1 MLPSSLRRGWLVALL
16 GVAAS
21 FAAGGAR
28 AQEASAA
35 AALGSV
41 PRLDPAPELG
51 KLSGRRVL
59 RIDVQSEGG
68 RWNRPV
74 RLRYVRPGETLSMEL
89 SHRAMRELLDTGRYA
104 NVRAEVSALGE
115 GALLRLVVLPR
126 RVIASI
132 KLLGGVLDE
141 ADTLRAAQISAGGE
155 LTAPQLGR
163 IAERIRGY
171 YRAHGY
177 PSARV
182 RVDAVDTDD
191 PLRVLLILEVA
202 PGESLHIAQRWFGVW
217 PRPDVSGLTEAL
229 STYDVTPGERV
240 DEDALL
246 AADRTLESTLKA
258 RGWHRATV
266 AHRVQRS
273 AAGGASLH
281 VQVHAGPRVLVA
293 FEGNRR
299 FDAAQLESALEL
311 EDTEDRAPSTLVQR
325 VREFYVARGFFD
337 ADVRVQERLS
347 RDGAYAELTFSIL
360 EHQPLRVSAREY
372 PCLRGERSA
381 ADVGS
386 EIDSF
391 LSEELP
397 GADLL
402 EAVDARAID
411 ELTGPT
417 TGAGARPRP
426 YRLNP
431 WKTYVPEVYERAL
444 KHLQDLYRSE
454 GYLPASVGPVEI
466 VRRACRL
473 HSPPGVCIPVG
484 VRPRAASVCAYDDSG
499 LPLEEPPP
507 AAAMCIPEPAKG
519 VRCDS
524 EAVLHIPVKLGPRS
538 FLYDIAFEGNRV
550 LIEKDLEEALELELG
565 APASQVEIDKARR
578 RLLDAYAEEGFAFA
592 EVDSVLELSPDRT
605 RARVRFVISERERV
619 RVSRIV
625 VRGARLTSERL
636 IRSRVALEV
645 GQPYR
650 RSLVRKTEERL
661 ATLGVFST
669 ITVGFEDPY
678 VPSREKVVVIEL
690 VEQPPQYTGV
700 RGGFSTGEGFRAAF
714 EYGHRNLFGEAI
726 QLTLRVQLGYLPTAF
741 IFDREVRERY
751 DEELDAGQRL
761 ERRNTATLEFPE
773 IGLGPLFRLSL
784 EAVDVRDNARDF
796 GLTKDAGIV
805 TLIFRPE
812 RGFSVQ
818 AGASLELN
826 DAQIFNDD
834 VEASRVPFRV
844 PTGTSVAVAERLGVT
859 WDRRDNPLSATA
871 GTLLSASVE
880 HVRACPESWPCD
892 NSENSDRERL
902 AQEEPAEGDDTRDP
916 FPPAVGDFLRITNR
930 LAGYIRL
937 SDKGLSVA
945 ASFRWGYNAHL
956 FEDSRTYPDRLFF
969 MGGVESIRGYL
980 QDSLVPE
987 DIAERVT
994 RGDVAIR
1001 DVAIRGGDLFV
1012 NPRAELRIPLTANVQ
1027 TALFLDAGNLWTR
1040 APGFE
1045 DMFELRYAVG
1055 TGLRIATPI
1064 GPVVFDYGFNVDRV
1078 LDEFYPDRTNQRIW
1092 EDIGAFHFSIG
1103 LF

>member
-1 MLPSSLRRGWLVALL
+1 MLPSPLRHGFHAALL
-16 GVAAS
+16 GLTVFFVALGAVRAEDPGAGAS
-21 FAAGGAR
+21 
-28 AQEASAA
+28 
-35 AALGSV
+35 LGSV
-41 PRLDPAPELG
+41 PRLDPPPDLG

-59 RIDVQSEGG
+59 RIDVESEGG
-68 RWNRPV
+68 RWVKPV
-74 RLRYVRPGETLSMEL
+74 RLRYVRAGETLSMDL
-89 SHRAMRELLDTGRYA
+89 AHRAMRELLDTGRYA

-115 GALLRLVVLPR
+115 GARLRLVVLPR

-132 KLLGGVLDE
+132 KLLGSVLDD
-141 ADTLRAAQISAGGE
+141 ADTLRAARVSAGGE
-155 LTAPQLGR
+155 LTAPLLAG
-163 IAERIRGY
+163 IGSRIRAHY
-171 YRAHGY
+171 LAHGY

-182 RVDAVDTDD
+182 RVEVVDTDD
-191 PLRVLLILEVA
+191 PLRVLLLVDIT
-202 PGESLHIAQRWFGVW
+202 PGDTLRIAERWFGVW
-217 PRPDVSGLTEAL
+217 PQPKVSGLSEAL
-229 STYDVTPGERV
+229 SSYDAAPGDRV

-266 AHRVQRS
+266 AHRVQRGPGRG
-273 AAGGASLH
+273 AALH
-281 VQVHAGPRVLVA
+281 VLVHAGPRVLLS
-293 FEGNRR
+293 FEGNRH
-299 FDAAQLESALEL
+299 FDATQLESALEL

-325 VREFYVARGFFD
+325 VREFYVKRGFFD
-337 ADVRVQERLS
+337 ADVKVQERAS
-347 RDGAYAELTFSIL
+347 QDGAYAELTFSIL

-381 ADVGS
+381 TDVGS

-402 EAVDARAID
+402 DAVDPGSLD
-411 ELTGPT
+411 QLFGPT
-417 TGAGARPRP
+417 SGAGSRPRP

-454 GYLPASVGPVEI
+454 GYLAAAVGPVEI

-484 VRPRAASVCAYDDSG
+484 VRPRPASVCAYDDSG

-507 AAAMCIPEPAKG
+507 VASMCIPDPAKG
-519 VRCDS
+519 RRCEG

-538 FLYDIAFEGNRV
+538 FLYDIAFEGNHV
-550 LIEKDLEEALELELG
+550 LVEKDLEEAAELELG

-592 EVDSVLELSPDRT
+592 EVDSTLELSPDRT

-636 IRSRVALEV
+636 IRSRIALEV

-661 ATLGVFST
+661 ATLGVFSSVT
-669 ITVGFEDPY
+669 LGFEDPY

-690 VEQPPQYTGV
+690 IEQPPQYTGV

-726 QLTLRVQLGYLPTAF
+726 QLTLRVQLGYLPSAL
-741 IFDREVRERY
+741 IFDRDVRVKY
-751 DEELDAGQRL
+751 DELDVGDRL

-773 IGLGPLFRLSL
+773 IGLGPLFRLSV

-826 DAQIFNDD
+826 QADIFA
-834 VEASRVPFRV
+834 EAIDLSRVPFRV
-844 PTGTSVAVAERLGVT
+844 PEGSSVAVAERIGFT
-859 WDRRDNPLSATA
+859 WDRRDNPLSATS
-871 GTLLSASVE
+871 GTLLSGGVE
-880 HVRACPESWPCD
+880 HVRACPDSWPCSND
-892 NSENSDRERL
+892 ESSDPESET
-902 AQEEPAEGDDTRDP
+902 EPDP
-916 FPPAVGDFLRITNR
+916 FAPAVSEFLRFTNR
-930 LAGYIRL
+930 LAGYIRM
-937 SDKGLSVA
+937 SDKGLSLA
-945 ASFRWGYNAHL
+945 ASFRWGYNAQL
-956 FEDSRTYPDRLFF
+956 FDDSRTYPDRLFF
-969 MGGVESIRGYL
+969 MGGVETIRGYL

-987 DIAERVT
+987 DIAEQIT
-994 RGDVAIR
+994 SGDLSIR

-1012 NPRAELRIPLTANVQ
+1012 NPRAELRIPITANVQ
-1027 TALFLDAGNLWTR
+1027 TALFVDAGNLWTR

-1045 DMFELRYAVG
+1045 NMFELRYAVG
-1055 TGLRIATPI
+1055 TGLRIATPV
-1064 GPVVFDYGFNVDRV
+1064 GPVVFDYGFNLDRV
-1078 LDEFYPDRTNQRIW
+1078 LDEFYPDRANQRFW